1 MNDEI
6 EITAEDLR
14 IDHWWYGPGKGG
26 SLQITH
32 LPTGVSVSEEQ
43 PYDAK
48 ESNYAQR
55 NRMMA
60 ELKAKI
66 RTLKTREP

>member
-1 MNDEI
+1 M
-6 EITAEDLR
+6 
-14 IDHWWYGPGKGG
+14 
-26 SLQITH
+26 LQANRVVERDARQKQ
-32 LPTGVSVSEEQ
+32 PREEQ

-66 RTLKTREP
+66 RTLKTRET